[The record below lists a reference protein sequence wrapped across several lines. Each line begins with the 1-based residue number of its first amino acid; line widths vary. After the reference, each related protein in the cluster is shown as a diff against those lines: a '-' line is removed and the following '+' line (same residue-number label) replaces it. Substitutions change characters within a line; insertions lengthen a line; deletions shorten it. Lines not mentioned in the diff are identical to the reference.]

1 MADTRAPVS
10 DQVVVV
16 LGASSGIGRAAA
28 LEFARQGC
36 TRIVVASRG
45 EEALGT
51 LVEELTRK
59 GAEGVAVPT
68 DITDQV
74 AVRALVDAAE
84 ARFRRIDT
92 FVTLPGVGIWGSVQQ
107 IDLDEFRRVT
117 EVNYIGHIAAAQAAV
132 PALGR
137 AGGGVLIG
145 IGSVEGYRSIPL
157 HGSYSASEF
166 ALRAF
171 YDALR
176 MELTEEGSPVGGSQT
191 LPAGIATPFF
201 EHARTKLGSMPK
213 PPPPV
218 YAPELVAEAV
228 VRASVHPRREIPVGD
243 AALGFIAGQR
253 FSPALTDALL
263 SVAGRQLQTTDRPD
277 DGTDILD
284 TPTPGPGR
292 VRGAFADQVLTSS
305 PVTRVAHAVGGQGHA
320 LLQGHAHRLAAP
332 LGYRHPHAQ
341 FEGVDGVRVQHP
353 VT

>member
-1 MADTRAPVS
+1 MADSRRPVS

-16 LGASSGIGRAAA
+16 LGASSGIGRATA
-28 LEFARQGC
+28 LEFLRQGC
-36 TRIVVASRG
+36 PRIVVASRG

-51 LVEELTRK
+51 LVEELTRE
-59 GAEGVAVPT
+59 GAEAVAVPT
-68 DITDQV
+68 DITDQA

-84 ARFRRIDT
+84 ARFGRIDT
-92 FVTLPGVGIWGSVQQ
+92 FVTVPGVGIWGSVQQ

-117 EVNYIGHIAAAQAAV
+117 EVNYLGHVAAAQAAV
-132 PALGR
+132 PALER

-157 HGSYSASEF
+157 HAPYSASKL
-166 ALRAF
+166 ARRAF

-176 MELTEEGSPVGGSQT
+176 MELTEEGSPVEVSQI

-201 EHARTKLGSMPK
+201 EHARTELGSMPK

-243 AALGFIAGQR
+243 AALSFIAGQR

-263 SVAGRQLQTTDRPD
+263 SVTGRQLQTTDRPD

-305 PVTRVAHAVGGQGHA
+305 PVTRVAGAVARPGE
-320 LLQGHAHRLAAP
+320 LLLRSIRRRG
-332 LGYRHPHAQ
+332 
-341 FEGVDGVRVQHP
+341 
-353 VT
+353 